1 MFANTVFGRL
11 DINLQK
17 AISEVGYKEP
27 TPIQSEAIPHL
38 LAQKDLIGCARTGT
52 GKTAAFMLPIL
63 HHLVRVRK
71 PRRIGH
77 PRALILSP
85 TRELA
90 VQIAECIGKYS
101 SHISLPY
108 ACLIGGVSQVNQ
120 VKDIKKGAETYVA
133 CPGRLIDLMTQGI
146 VYLDQVECFVLDEAD
161 RMLDMGFMPDVKR
174 LMSKLP
180 RKRHTMLFSATM
192 PKDVRELANEFLID
206 PVEISISPEKPTVD
220 QIDQYAI
227 FLSNADKN
235 QKLIKLLRLN
245 QAWKKVVVFTK
256 MRHGADRVNRKLLQ
270 AGIQSAAIHSDKTQG
285 QRTRALE
292 GFKRGDIRVLVATDI
307 ASRGIDV
314 PNVSSVINMTLPLDI
329 ESYVHRIGR
338 TARAGE
344 SGIAI
349 SFVSEEEKKQLKN
362 IERFIRKTIKVLD
375 LTELGVRSFGA
386 RPHNTR
392 DFIGLRGV

>member
-1 MFANTVFGRL
+1 
-11 DINLQK
+11 
-17 AISEVGYKEP
+17 
-27 TPIQSEAIPHL
+27 
-38 LAQKDLIGCARTGT
+38 
-52 GKTAAFMLPIL
+52 
-63 HHLVRVRK
+63 
-71 PRRIGH
+71 
-77 PRALILSP
+77 
-85 TRELA
+85 
-90 VQIAECIGKYS
+90 
-101 SHISLPY
+101 
-108 ACLIGGVSQVNQ
+108 
-120 VKDIKKGAETYVA
+120 
-133 CPGRLIDLMTQGI
+133 MTQGI